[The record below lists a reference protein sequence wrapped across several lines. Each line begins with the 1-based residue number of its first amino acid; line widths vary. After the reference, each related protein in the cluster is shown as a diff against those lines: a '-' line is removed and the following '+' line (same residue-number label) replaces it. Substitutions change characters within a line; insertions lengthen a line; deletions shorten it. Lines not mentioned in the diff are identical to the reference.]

1 MILIDLWHDLVSPPE
16 TQAAAVLALLSD
28 PDAWN
33 HGFPL
38 SNAPTLA
45 FGGYITHT
53 SGVWI
58 DYLGGVDGLSVM
70 APSNTSINLN
80 TADRRRVLEAVA
92 KLLSKKQQTR
102 QAIAAQEII
111 AAAREHVEGGFS
123 DTELGLSEFRWDKF
137 KREAGLYIDALS
149 RR

>member
-1 MILIDLWHDLVSPPE
+1 MNLIDLWYDLVSPPE
-16 TQAAAVLALLSD
+16 PQAAAVLALLSD
-28 PDAWN
+28 PDAWD

-38 SNAPTLA
+38 NKAATQM

-58 DYLGGVDGLSVM
+58 DYVGGIYGLSVM

-92 KLLSKKQQTR
+92 KLLSKKR
-102 QAIAAQEII
+102 RASQAIAAHEII
-111 AAAREHVEGGFS
+111 VAAREHVE
-123 DTELGLSEFRWDKF
+123 RIAPHNDK
-137 KREAGLYIDALS
+137 R
-149 RR
+149 